1 MPLRVKNQALPARAG
16 FFSSSRTFF
25 LPVGRQIDP
34 SAVRGYPID
43 MSVKAASADASAVA
57 NPPPKGLHVVTTQ
70 YGLGCYERWLSGQG
84 EQWLEAAVQV
94 ARRLVA
100 TQEADGSW
108 THRLDLSHTFPLR
121 APWRSAMAQG
131 EAASLLIRSF
141 QETGDES
148 FAAAARAALLPMSKL
163 RAEGG
168 VCAQLDGELWL
179 EEYPTDPP
187 SYVLNGAIFALW
199 GLRDVAV
206 GLGDEAAERALASGV
221 NTLAANLWR
230 FDTGWWS
237 LYSLYPHPVRNVAS
251 SFYHDLHIN
260 QLSAMQRLC
269 PRTEFEGMCERWE
282 RYSRSSINRQR
293 AFAAKAGFRIL
304 IPRRRRLVGIAR
316 QRHGDDQTGQ

>member
-1 MPLRVKNQALPARAG
+1 MRSQAAPSRAG

-25 LPVGRQIDP
+25 LPVGKHID
-34 SAVRGYPID
+34 SDGVRGYPID
-43 MSVKAASADASAVA
+43 MSVKAGSLDISLAADS
-57 NPPPKGLHVVTTQ
+57 PPNGLHVVTAQ
-70 YGLGCYERWLSGQG
+70 YGLGCYERWLGGEG
-84 EQWLEAAVQV
+84 EQWLQAAVEV

-100 TQEADGSW
+100 KQDRDGSW
-108 THRLDLSHTFPLR
+108 VHRLDLPHTFPLP

-131 EAASLLIRSF
+131 EAASLLVRAF
-141 QETGDES
+141 LETGDDS
-148 FAAAARAALLPMSKL
+148 FSGAALAALAPMSKL
-163 RAEGG
+163 RADGG
-168 VCAQLDGELWL
+168 VCAQLDGDVWF

-206 GLGDEAAERALASGV
+206 GLNDDAAVRAFASGV
-221 NTLAANLWR
+221 DALAANIFR

-260 QLSAMQRLC
+260 QLTAMQLLC
-269 PRTEFEGMCERWE
+269 PRAELESASQRWA
-282 RYSRSSINRQR
+282 RYSSSAISRQR

-304 IPRRRRLVGIAR
+304 IPRRRRMVGKAAR
-316 QRHGDDQTGQ
+316 RWHGDDQNAK